1 MLERSQRRARE
12 YWQQTSRKKLQK
24 ETRIM
29 KRNDKREHVAENK
42 SKRTKNVS
50 MIDIQPKISTKNY
63 KRKRWRLRKW
73 KARIWPSKTVK
84 IISACCVGKILMNS
98 VCNVGN
104 AGNGLMKNVRILVIP
119 ITIIVTTVLK
129 SKALTRYI
137 NYLTFVCQYSI
148 QCVW

>member
-63 KRKRWRLRKW
+63 KRKMWRLRKW

-84 IISACCVGKILMNS
+84 IIFAYCVGKILMNS